1 MAQVDSSI
9 YLQQQAPDI
18 TGSIAGG
25 LKLKD
30 MIRQNKAAGQAQE
43 YNDALKSA
51 YAPDP
56 VTGQLKFDPSKLSS
70 LAQID
75 PQKAYALQQ
84 QQKTDA
90 YGADKMQAEQ
100 EQLHHG
106 IASSMLGS
114 VNSPEDWA
122 RVKPELE
129 KRGYFSPGILP
140 AEYDKAKIGQFADG
154 MQDYGKQKAQQKED
168 GEMFA
173 KGLQRDPKS
182 STGWSQIKG
191 GALEV
196 GNEEKASSTKKNLAE
211 AIAKPQE
218 VAAKIQENSIRNS
231 ERKDAH
237 GNQQMQQVQS
247 MLESARG
254 NPEVMQA
261 QNDRYAADKL
271 NGMLGTDPNKLSP
284 QMVQLAASEVAKIAT
299 GGVPQSAEL
308 QHLTP
313 SSLPGSLAQAAQYF
327 TNSPNAANQGAFLQ
341 QYQKYA
347 NDLKDNANNVIKDKY
362 SRVIE
367 SRRASLGKDNA
378 DTLTAQ
384 YLDPLKNAQK
394 QSSSAGAHPQDDQAV
409 AWAKSNM
416 NDPRS
421 VAILKAN
428 GVK

>member
-1 MAQVDSSI
+1 MATADASI
-9 YLQQQAPDI
+9 FLQQRAPDI
-18 TGSIAGG
+18 LGG
-25 LKLKD
+25 LQEGMKLKD
-30 MIRQNKAAGQAQE
+30 MVRQNKVNDQAQQF
-43 YNDALKSA
+43 NQTLKGA
-51 YAPDP
+51 YTPDP
-56 VTGQLKFDPSKLSS
+56 TTGQLKFDNAKLSD

-75 PQKAYALQQ
+75 PQKAFALQQ
-84 QQKTDA
+84 QQRSDQVAAQK
-90 YGADKMQAEQ
+90 AEM
-100 EQLHHG
+100 ESHQLHLGISAQLLGGATDEASYQGVKKQLEAKNYFDPGQLPANYDPKAIDRLRQQSLSLQDQLKQKNTEFDQG
-106 IASSMLGS
+106 IA
-114 VNSPEDWA
+114 A
-122 RVKPELE
+122 
-129 KRGYFSPGILP
+129 
-140 AEYDKAKIGQFADG
+140 
-154 MQDYGKQKAQQKED
+154 
-168 GEMFA
+168 
-173 KGLQRDPKS
+173 
-182 STGWSQIKG
+182 G
-191 GALEV
+191 GAKTKQQEADAATS
-196 GNEEKASSTKKNLAE
+196 KASTE
-211 AIAKPQE
+211 AARLPIYQQE
-218 VAAKIQENSIRNS
+218 ANAKIQENSIRNA

-261 QNDRYAADKL
+261 QKDRYAADKL
-271 NGMLGTDPNKLSP
+271 NGMLGDDPNKLSP

-327 TNSPNAANQGAFLQ
+327 TNSPNAASQGAFLQ

-367 SRRASLGKDNA
+367 SRRAGLGKDNA

-384 YLDPLKNAQK
+384 YLDPLKSAQK
-394 QSSSAGAHPQDDQAV
+394 KAAGGASHPQDDQAV